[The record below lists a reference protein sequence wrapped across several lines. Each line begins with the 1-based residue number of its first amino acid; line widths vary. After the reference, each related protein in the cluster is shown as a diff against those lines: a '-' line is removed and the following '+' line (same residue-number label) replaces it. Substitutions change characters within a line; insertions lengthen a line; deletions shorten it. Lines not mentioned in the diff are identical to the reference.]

1 MPGQARLCFC
11 SCLTAA
17 LDSLIL
23 ELEGTLIGRLFGVVA
38 LAAEVADW
46 FTKAA
51 LLSFKS
57 SLDLETGSRVE
68 KLIGSRLP
76 PLGDV
81 ARLSCETERHQESVK
96 VVTACYNEGRPI
108 CQTVKTTLCWGYKL
122 GFCLPLL
129 LKKTK

>member
-1 MPGQARLCFC
+1 MASMPGQARLCFC

-96 VVTACYNEGRPI
+96 VVESFKATSSQR
-108 CQTVKTTLCWGYKL
+108 
-122 GFCLPLL
+122 
-129 LKKTK
+129 

>member
-1 MPGQARLCFC
+1 MASMPGQVRLCFC

-17 LDSLIL
+17 FDSLIL
-23 ELEGTLIGRLFGVVA
+23 ELEGTLIGRLFGVFV

-57 SLDLETGSRVE
+57 SLDLETGRRVE

-76 PLGDV
+76 PLGDA
-81 ARLSCETERHQESVK
+81 ARLSFETERYQESVK
-96 VVTACYNEGRPI
+96 VGGEFSSHIITH
-108 CQTVKTTLCWGYKL
+108 
-122 GFCLPLL
+122 
-129 LKKTK
+129 